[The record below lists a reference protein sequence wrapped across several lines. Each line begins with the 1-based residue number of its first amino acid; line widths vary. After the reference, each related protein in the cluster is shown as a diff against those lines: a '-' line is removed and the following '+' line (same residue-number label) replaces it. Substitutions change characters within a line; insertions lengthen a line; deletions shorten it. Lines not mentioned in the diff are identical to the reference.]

1 MSSKYVDNSAITQ
14 VIGTIYNDPHIL
26 DFNDKYSLTEY
37 DFPDNFYKV
46 IYGVIYK
53 LYEGG
58 ATSINL
64 NNIHDYLNSRPN
76 AKAIFNTGKGEEW
89 LTDASQIADKEAFNY
104 YYNRVKKMTLLRAY
118 DDYGVDMKWLL
129 DMDNILDSKKRQEQE
144 DLIDS
149 LSIIEIA
156 EQIDKRIDEI
166 KLKCADTVDTVGFQS
181 ADDIENLLE
190 DLQQRPEVGISM
202 YGSMMNAITRGARLK
217 KFYLLSAPSGY
228 GKSRSLIANACT
240 FACDKIYNDQLGCWL
255 KTGSHQPTLYITT
268 ELDKQET
275 QTMILA
281 FISGVNEDHILN
293 WRFEGDEEKRVKE
306 AAKLLK
312 DVPLYIEVIPDFSL
326 QDIENCIKRNIRDHD
341 VSYICFDYIHTSM
354 KILEEITRRSG
365 GIKLREDN
373 ILFMLSTR
381 LKDLCN
387 KYGIFILSA
396 TQVSSNW
403 KEDTEMPDQNLLR
416 GAKSIA
422 DKIDVGM
429 LLLPVTQEDRKAL
442 QPVLD
447 EGLFENPTLKIS
459 VYKNRRGK
467 YKGMYLWCTSDL
479 GTCRIDP
486 IFATDWSYE
495 LMKVNDLKISVESP
509 IGAF

>member
-89 LTDASQIADKEAFNY
+89 LTDASRIADKEAFNY

-240 FACDKIYNDQLGCWL
+240 FACDKIYND
-255 KTGSHQPTLYITT
+255 
-268 ELDKQET
+268 
-275 QTMILA
+275 
-281 FISGVNEDHILN
+281 
-293 WRFEGDEEKRVKE
+293 
-306 AAKLLK
+306 
-312 DVPLYIEVIPDFSL
+312 
-326 QDIENCIKRNIRDHD
+326 
-341 VSYICFDYIHTSM
+341 
-354 KILEEITRRSG
+354 
-365 GIKLREDN
+365 
-373 ILFMLSTR
+373 
-381 LKDLCN
+381 
-387 KYGIFILSA
+387 
-396 TQVSSNW
+396 
-403 KEDTEMPDQNLLR
+403 
-416 GAKSIA
+416 
-422 DKIDVGM
+422 
-429 LLLPVTQEDRKAL
+429 
-442 QPVLD
+442 
-447 EGLFENPTLKIS
+447 
-459 VYKNRRGK
+459 
-467 YKGMYLWCTSDL
+467 
-479 GTCRIDP
+479 
-486 IFATDWSYE
+486 
-495 LMKVNDLKISVESP
+495 
-509 IGAF
+509 